1 MPEELNTTIEVLS
14 VSDDQSHC
22 KFLVSPLERG
32 YGTTLGNS
40 LRRVLLSTLPG
51 SAIAKIKIEG
61 VLHEFSTIKGV
72 VEDVSE
78 IILNLK
84 DIALVKRTKENV
96 TLVLE
101 CNGPKDVKASDISE
115 DADIEIINKDKHICT
130 INEEG
135 KIYMELEV
143 IDGKGYSVSDNHK
156 SDKDPIGTIPIDAS
170 FTPVEKVNFAVKDT
184 RVGQVIDYD
193 ELTVEV
199 WTNGTVSAKE
209 ITAKAAK
216 IIIDNLSLFL
226 DLPNIHSS
234 EDEAKS
240 GDEEIE
246 KILSTNIEDLK
257 LSLRSFNCLKR
268 AGIHTVEDIVN
279 NTYEEMSKIKNFGK
293 KSLQEVEEKLN
304 DLGLGFKEE

>member
-1 MPEELNTTIEVLS
+1 M
-14 VSDDQSHC
+14 
-22 KFLVSPLERG
+22 
-32 YGTTLGNS
+32 
-40 LRRVLLSTLPG
+40 
-51 SAIAKIKIEG
+51 
-61 VLHEFSTIKGV
+61 
-72 VEDVSE
+72 
-78 IILNLK
+78 
-84 DIALVKRTKENV
+84 
-96 TLVLE
+96 LE